1 MTSSWLQDPTL
12 LAAALAALLPFVTF
26 ALIMV
31 FTRPYPK
38 LSAALSIAAV
48 SVSLV
53 CALFLLGSHW
63 HLEKPI
69 QFTAKW
75 MISGNIYIP
84 FGFLLDQ
91 LSLLM
96 LTIVATISF
105 LVQVYSLGY
114 MAGDPGF
121 ARYYAFQ
128 SLFAWAMM
136 TMSIAPT
143 MLQFY
148 IFWELVGLASY
159 LLIGFYYEKFSAS
172 EAGKKAFVMTRF
184 GDIAFFLGLLLVLL
198 NFGNLNILDMNS
210 VDVTAR
216 MSPAL
221 ITLSAILIFGGV
233 AGKSAQFP
241 LLTWLPDAME
251 GPTPVSALLHSATM
265 VAAGV
270 YMFARI
276 FPFFSNSAAAMN
288 TFLAIGTITMLLAST
303 MAMVTR
309 DIKQVWAYSTISQLG
324 FMVMGLA
331 AGSYFAGIF
340 HLTTHAGFKAL
351 LFLCSG
357 VFIHEYETNDFFQ
370 MGKYGGRGLKV
381 PMVCITLA
389 AAALSGL
396 PPLSG
401 FFSKEAIMGALAELH
416 NPIWLWAGLLGAFLT
431 AYYSFR
437 LIFALLFPQKIEKP
451 HHGEHG
457 GHGHGHGGGHHH
469 AGIYWVMAWPL
480 IILATITLVLGF
492 FQTPLENFLVGHHG
506 GGEAH
511 GGGHHAW
518 LLYVAVGLAL
528 SGVGLAWLEFGR
540 KGASQV
546 GFVEKME
553 PISALFANRWYIDH
567 FYRLFLDYFIYG
579 IVSNLFTRNDRRVI
593 DGGIDG
599 ICRATVGSG
608 WALSFLQ
615 SGMLQYNLMV
625 MFAVLALV
633 ALYFFF

>member
-1 MTSSWLQDPTL
+1 MTSSWFQDPTL
-12 LAAALAALLPFVTF
+12 LAAMLGALLPFVSF
-26 ALIMV
+26 VLIMV

-38 LSAALSIAAV
+38 LSATISVAAV
-48 SVSLV
+48 SVSLI
-53 CALFLLGSHW
+53 CALSLLGRHW
-63 HLEKPI
+63 HLEQPI
-69 QFTAKW
+69 QYTARW
-75 MISGNIYIP
+75 MVSGKLYVP
-84 FGFLLDQ
+84 FGFMLDQ

-96 LTIVATISF
+96 LTIVAGISF

-159 LLIGFYYEKFSAS
+159 FLIGFYYEKFSAS
-172 EAGKKAFVMTRF
+172 EAGKKAFVMTRL

-216 MSPAL
+216 MSPAM

-276 FPFFSNSAAAMN
+276 FPFFSKSPTAM
-288 TFLAIGTITMLLAST
+288 TLFLAIGTITMLLAST

-309 DIKQVWAYSTISQLG
+309 DIKQVWAFSTISQLG

-357 VFIHEYETNDFFQ
+357 VFIHEYETNDFFEIGQ
-370 MGKYGGRGLKV
+370 HGGRGLKV
-381 PMVCITLA
+381 PIVCITLA

-401 FFSKEAIMGALAELH
+401 FFSKEAIMGGLAELP

-437 LIFALLFPQKIEKP
+437 LIFAILFPKKIEEV

-457 GHGHGHGGGHHH
+457 GHGHGEDHHH
-469 AGIYWVMAWPL
+469 AGLYWVMAWPL
-480 IILATITLVLGF
+480 IILAAVTLVLGF
-492 FQTPLENFLVGHHG
+492 FQAPLENFLVGHHG
-506 GGEAH
+506 GAEGH

-528 SGVGLAWLEFGR
+528 SGVALAWLEFGR

-546 GFVEKME
+546 GFVERLE
-553 PISALFANRWYIDH
+553 PVKTLFAERWYIDH
-567 FYRLFLDYFIYG
+567 FYRLFLDYVIYG
-579 IVSNLFTRNDRRVI
+579 IFSNLFTRNDRQVI

-599 ICRATVGSG
+599 LCRATVGG
-608 WALSFLQ
+608 GRVLSFLQ

>member
-1 MTSSWLQDPTL
+1 
-12 LAAALAALLPFVTF
+12 
-26 ALIMV
+26 
-31 FTRPYPK
+31 
-38 LSAALSIAAV
+38 
-48 SVSLV
+48 
-53 CALFLLGSHW
+53 
-63 HLEKPI
+63 
-69 QFTAKW
+69 
-75 MISGNIYIP
+75 
-84 FGFLLDQ
+84 
-91 LSLLM
+91 
-96 LTIVATISF
+96 
-105 LVQVYSLGY
+105 
-114 MAGDPGF
+114 
-121 ARYYAFQ
+121 
-128 SLFAWAMM
+128 
-136 TMSIAPT
+136 
-143 MLQFY
+143 
-148 IFWELVGLASY
+148 
-159 LLIGFYYEKFSAS
+159 
-172 EAGKKAFVMTRF
+172 
-184 GDIAFFLGLLLVLL
+184 
-198 NFGNLNILDMNS
+198 
-210 VDVTAR
+210 
-216 MSPAL
+216 
-221 ITLSAILIFGGV
+221 
-233 AGKSAQFP
+233 
-241 LLTWLPDAME
+241 
-251 GPTPVSALLHSATM
+251 
-265 VAAGV
+265 
-270 YMFARI
+270 
-276 FPFFSNSAAAMN
+276 
-288 TFLAIGTITMLLAST
+288 MLLAST

-357 VFIHEYETNDFFQ
+357 VFIHEFETNDFFE

-381 PMVCITLA
+381 PMVCMTLA

-401 FFSKEAIMGALAELH
+401 FFSKEAIMGGLAELH
-416 NPIWLWAGLLGAFLT
+416 NPVWLWAGLLGAFLT

-437 LIFALLFPQKIEKP
+437 LIFAVLFPSKIEKA
-451 HHGEHG
+451 HQEEHG
-457 GHGHGHGGGHHH
+457 GHGHGHEGGHHH

-480 IILATITLVLGF
+480 IILASITLVLGF
-492 FQTPLENFLVGHHG
+492 FQAPLENFLVGHHG

-511 GGGHHAW
+511 GGHHAW

-546 GFVEKME
+546 GFIEKIE

-567 FYRLFLDYFIYG
+567 FYRRFLDYFIYG

>member
-1 MTSSWLQDPTL
+1 MTSSWFQDPTL
-12 LAAALAALLPFVTF
+12 LAAMLGALLPFVSF
-26 ALIMV
+26 VLIMV

-38 LSAALSIAAV
+38 LSATISVAAV
-48 SVSLV
+48 SVSLI
-53 CALFLLGSHW
+53 CALSLLGRHW
-63 HLEKPI
+63 HLEQPI
-69 QFTAKW
+69 QYTAKW
-75 MISGNIYIP
+75 LVSGKLYVP
-84 FGFLLDQ
+84 FGFMLDQ

-96 LTIVATISF
+96 LTIVAGISF

-136 TMSIAPT
+136 TMTIAPT

-148 IFWELVGLASY
+148 VFWELVGLASY
-159 LLIGFYYEKFSAS
+159 FLIGFYYEKFSAS
-172 EAGKKAFVMTRF
+172 EAGKKAFVMTRL

-198 NFGNLNILDMNS
+198 HFGNLNILDMNS

-216 MSPAL
+216 MSPL
-221 ITLSAILIFGGV
+221 MITISAILIFGGV

-276 FPFFSNSAAAMN
+276 FPFFSKSATAM
-288 TFLAIGTITMLLAST
+288 TIFLAIGTITMLLAST

-309 DIKQVWAYSTISQLG
+309 DIKQVWAFSTISQLG

-357 VFIHEYETNDFFQ
+357 VFIHEFETNDFFEI
-370 MGKYGGRGLKV
+370 GKYGGRGLKV
-381 PMVCITLA
+381 PIVCITLA

-401 FFSKEAIMGALAELH
+401 FFSKEAIMGGLAELP

-437 LIFALLFPQKIEKP
+437 LIFAILFPKKIEEV
-451 HHGEHG
+451 HHAEHG
-457 GHGHGHGGGHHH
+457 GHGHGEGHHH
-469 AGIYWVMAWPL
+469 AGLYWVMAWPL
-480 IILATITLVLGF
+480 IILAAVTLVLGF

-506 GGEAH
+506 GAEGH

-528 SGVGLAWLEFGR
+528 SGVALAWLEFGR

-546 GFVEKME
+546 GFVERLE
-553 PISALFANRWYIDH
+553 PVKTLFAERWYIDH
-567 FYRLFLDYFIYG
+567 FYRLFLDYVIYG
-579 IVSNLFTRNDRRVI
+579 IFSNLFTRNDRQVI

-599 ICRATVGSG
+599 LCRATVGG
-608 WALSFLQ
+608 GRMLSFLQ

>member
-1 MTSSWLQDPTL
+1 MTSSWFQDPTL
-12 LAAALAALLPFVTF
+12 LAAMLGALLPFVSF
-26 ALIMV
+26 VLIMV

-38 LSAALSIAAV
+38 LSATISVAAV
-48 SVSLV
+48 SVSLI
-53 CALFLLGSHW
+53 CALSLLGRHW
-63 HLEKPI
+63 HLEQPI
-69 QFTAKW
+69 QYTARW
-75 MISGNIYIP
+75 MVSGKLYVP
-84 FGFLLDQ
+84 FGFMLDQ

-96 LTIVATISF
+96 LTIVAGISF

-159 LLIGFYYEKFSAS
+159 FLIGFYYEKFSAS
-172 EAGKKAFVMTRF
+172 EAGKKAFVMTRL

-216 MSPAL
+216 MSPAM

-276 FPFFSNSAAAMN
+276 FPFFSKSPTAM
-288 TFLAIGTITMLLAST
+288 TLFLAIGTITMLLAST

-309 DIKQVWAYSTISQLG
+309 DIKQVWAFSTISQLG

-357 VFIHEYETNDFFQ
+357 VFIHEYETNDFFEIGQ
-370 MGKYGGRGLKV
+370 HGGRGLKV
-381 PMVCITLA
+381 PIVCITLA

-401 FFSKEAIMGALAELH
+401 FFSKEAIMGGLAELP

-437 LIFALLFPQKIEKP
+437 LIFAILFPKKIEEV

-457 GHGHGHGGGHHH
+457 GHGHGEDHHH
-469 AGIYWVMAWPL
+469 AGLYWVMAWPL
-480 IILATITLVLGF
+480 IILAAVTLVLGF
-492 FQTPLENFLVGHHG
+492 FQAPLENFLVGHHG
-506 GGEAH
+506 GAEGH

-528 SGVGLAWLEFGR
+528 SGVALAWLEFGR

-546 GFVEKME
+546 GFVERLE
-553 PISALFANRWYIDH
+553 PVKTLFAERWYIDH
-567 FYRLFLDYFIYG
+567 FYRLFLDYVIYG
-579 IVSNLFTRNDRRVI
+579 IFSNLFTRNDRQVI

-599 ICRATVGSG
+599 LCRATVGG
-608 WALSFLQ
+608 GRMLSFLQ

>member
-1 MTSSWLQDPTL
+1 MTSSWFQDPTL
-12 LAAALAALLPFVTF
+12 LAAMLGALLPFVSF
-26 ALIMV
+26 VLIMV

-38 LSAALSIAAV
+38 LSATISVAAV
-48 SVSLV
+48 SVSLI
-53 CALFLLGSHW
+53 CALSLLGRHW
-63 HLEKPI
+63 HLEQPI
-69 QFTAKW
+69 QYTAKW
-75 MISGNIYIP
+75 LVSGKLYVP
-84 FGFLLDQ
+84 FGFMLDQ

-96 LTIVATISF
+96 LTIVAGISF
-105 LVQVYSLGY
+105 LVQIYSLGY

-136 TMSIAPT
+136 TMTIAPT

-148 IFWELVGLASY
+148 VFWELVGLASY
-159 LLIGFYYEKFSAS
+159 FLIGFYYEKFSAS
-172 EAGKKAFVMTRF
+172 EAGKKAFVMTRL

-276 FPFFSNSAAAMN
+276 FPFFSKSPTAM
-288 TFLAIGTITMLLAST
+288 TLFLAIGTITMLLAST

-309 DIKQVWAYSTISQLG
+309 DIKQVWAFSTISQLG

-357 VFIHEYETNDFFQ
+357 VFIHEYGTNDFFEI
-370 MGKYGGRGLKV
+370 GKHGGRGLKV
-381 PMVCITLA
+381 PIVCITLA

-401 FFSKEAIMGALAELH
+401 FFSKEAIMGGLAELP

-437 LIFALLFPQKIEKP
+437 LIFAILFPKKIEEV

-457 GHGHGHGGGHHH
+457 GHGHGEDHHH
-469 AGIYWVMAWPL
+469 AGLYWVMAWPL
-480 IILATITLVLGF
+480 IILAAVTLVLGF

-506 GGEAH
+506 GAEGH

-528 SGVGLAWLEFGR
+528 SGVALAWLEFGR

-546 GFVEKME
+546 GFVERLE
-553 PISALFANRWYIDH
+553 PVKTLFAERWYIDH
-567 FYRLFLDYFIYG
+567 FYRLFLDYVIYG
-579 IVSNLFTRNDRRVI
+579 IFSNLFTRNDRQVI

-599 ICRATVGSG
+599 LCRATVGG
-608 WALSFLQ
+608 GRMLSFLQ

>member
-1 MTSSWLQDPTL
+1 MTSSWFQDPTL
-12 LAAALAALLPFVTF
+12 LAAMLGALLPFVSF
-26 ALIMV
+26 VVIMV

-38 LSAALSIAAV
+38 LSATISVAAV
-48 SVSLV
+48 SVSLI
-53 CALFLLGSHW
+53 CALSLLGRHW
-63 HLEKPI
+63 HLEQPI
-69 QFTAKW
+69 QYTAKW
-75 MISGNIYIP
+75 LVSGKLYVP
-84 FGFLLDQ
+84 FGFMLDQ

-96 LTIVATISF
+96 LTIVAGISF

-136 TMSIAPT
+136 TMTIAPT

-148 IFWELVGLASY
+148 VFWELVGLASY

-172 EAGKKAFVMTRF
+172 EAGKKAFVMTRL

-276 FPFFSNSAAAMN
+276 FPFFSKSSTAM
-288 TFLAIGTITMLLAST
+288 TLFLAIGTITMLLAST

-309 DIKQVWAYSTISQLG
+309 DIKQVWAFSTISQLG

-357 VFIHEYETNDFFQ
+357 VFIHEYETNDFFEIGQ
-370 MGKYGGRGLKV
+370 HGGRGLKV
-381 PMVCITLA
+381 PIVCMTLA

-401 FFSKEAIMGALAELH
+401 FFSKEAIMGGLAELP

-437 LIFALLFPQKIEKP
+437 LIFAILFPKKIEEV

-457 GHGHGHGGGHHH
+457 GHGHGEDHHH
-469 AGIYWVMAWPL
+469 AGVYWVMAWPL
-480 IILATITLVLGF
+480 IILAAVTLVLGF

-506 GGEAH
+506 GAEGH

-528 SGVGLAWLEFGR
+528 SGVALAWLEFGR

-546 GFVEKME
+546 GFVERLE
-553 PISALFANRWYIDH
+553 PVKTLFAERWYIDH
-567 FYRLFLDYFIYG
+567 FYRLFLDYVIYG
-579 IVSNLFTRNDRRVI
+579 IFSNLFTRNDRQVI

-599 ICRATVGSG
+599 LCRATVGG
-608 WALSFLQ
+608 GRMLSFLQ

>member
-1 MTSSWLQDPTL
+1 MTSSWFQDPTL
-12 LAAALAALLPFVTF
+12 LAAMLGALLPFVSF
-26 ALIMV
+26 AVIMV

-38 LSAALSIAAV
+38 LSATISVAAV
-48 SVSLV
+48 SVSLI
-53 CALFLLGSHW
+53 CALSLLGRHW
-63 HLEKPI
+63 HLEQPI
-69 QFTAKW
+69 QYTAKW
-75 MISGNIYIP
+75 LVSGKLYVP
-84 FGFLLDQ
+84 FGFMLDQ

-96 LTIVATISF
+96 LTIVAVISF

-159 LLIGFYYEKFSAS
+159 FLIGFYYEKFSAS
-172 EAGKKAFVMTRF
+172 EAGKKAFVMTRL

-276 FPFFSNSAAAMN
+276 FPFFSKSATAM
-288 TFLAIGTITMLLAST
+288 TLFLAIGTITMLLAST

-309 DIKQVWAYSTISQLG
+309 DIKQVWAFSTISQLG

-357 VFIHEYETNDFFQ
+357 VLIHEYETNDFFEI
-370 MGKYGGRGLKV
+370 GKHGGRGLKV
-381 PMVCITLA
+381 PIVCITLA

-401 FFSKEAIMGALAELH
+401 FFSKEAIMGGLAGLP

-437 LIFALLFPQKIEKP
+437 LIFAILFPQKIEEV

-457 GHGHGHGGGHHH
+457 GHGHGEDHHH
-469 AGIYWVMAWPL
+469 AGLYWVMAWPL
-480 IILATITLVLGF
+480 IILAAITLVLGF

-506 GGEAH
+506 GAEGH

-546 GFVEKME
+546 GFVERIE
-553 PISALFANRWYIDH
+553 PVKTLFAERWYIDH
-567 FYRLFLDYFIYG
+567 FYRLFLDYVIYG
-579 IVSNLFTRNDRRVI
+579 IFSNLFTRNDRQVI

-599 ICRATVGSG
+599 ICRATVGG
-608 WALSFLQ
+608 GRVLSFLQ